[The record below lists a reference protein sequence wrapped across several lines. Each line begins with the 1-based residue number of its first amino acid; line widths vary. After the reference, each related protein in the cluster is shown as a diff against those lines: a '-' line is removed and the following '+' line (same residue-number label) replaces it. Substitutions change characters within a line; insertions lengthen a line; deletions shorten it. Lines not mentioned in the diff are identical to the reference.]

1 MFIQKPEF
9 VGCILDEELLKYRE
23 EWSRGGQT
31 KYQLV
36 WENWDRNIIP
46 SYRTSQDKTL
56 SQHLFQVI
64 GVLDRL
70 ICPEDRVSQLTDILD
85 LNPVDFISSKE
96 NKDILLSE
104 LTFLLQVLSSHIL
117 TRWMKYLNRYT
128 PSTYTTSTSGIKTE
142 WIIFILYLS
151 YYL

>member
-70 ICPEDRVSQLTDILD
+70 ICPEDRDSQLTDILD

-104 LTFLLQVLSSHIL
+104 LTFLVASSVIAYIDQMNEIFESVYPKHL
-117 TRWMKYLNRYT
+117 HHKYLRN
-128 PSTYTTSTSGIKTE
+128 
-142 WIIFILYLS
+142 
-151 YYL
+151 